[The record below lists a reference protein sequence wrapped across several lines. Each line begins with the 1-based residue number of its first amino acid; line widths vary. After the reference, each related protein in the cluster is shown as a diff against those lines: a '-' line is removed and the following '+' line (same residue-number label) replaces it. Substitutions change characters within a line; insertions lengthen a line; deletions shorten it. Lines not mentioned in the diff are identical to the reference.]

1 MSNSANAVS
10 LEKIIALCK
19 RRGFVYQA
27 AEIYGG
33 LNGVYDFGPL
43 GAAMKANIRAAWTKA
58 LKHSGKDVVFFE
70 GAILG
75 PEAEWEAS
83 GHLEGFHDPMVD
95 CTNCKHR
102 FRADHIDLNKSC
114 PDCGLKAWT
123 QVRNFNLMFKT
134 AVGATAE
141 STSHAYLRPET
152 AQAIF
157 VNFKNVMTS
166 SRSKIPFGIAQIGKA
181 FRNEITPRQF
191 LFRTREFEQMELEY
205 FCQGA
210 QALSDLEFWLDQRK
224 QFYNNLQIDMTKIR
238 FREHAADELAHYSSR
253 CLDVEYE
260 FPFGWKEL
268 EGIAYRGDYDLSRH
282 TKFSGKDLA
291 VFDDVTKQSFMPHVV
306 ECSVGVDRLF
316 FTLLFDAYHED
327 LLDGET
333 RVVLKL
339 APEIAPV
346 KAAILPLQ
354 KQLNSQAELLYKQL
368 SLSTDYNLDL
378 DSSGSIGKRYRRQD
392 EIGTPLCITYD
403 FESETDQA
411 VTVRDRDTMV
421 QTRVKITDL
430 KNHLDQI
437 LRKN

>member
-1 MSNSANAVS
+1 
-10 LEKIIALCK
+10 
-19 RRGFVYQA
+19 
-27 AEIYGG
+27 
-33 LNGVYDFGPL
+33 
-43 GAAMKANIRAAWTKA
+43 
-58 LKHSGKDVVFFE
+58 
-70 GAILG
+70 
-75 PEAEWEAS
+75 
-83 GHLEGFHDPMVD
+83 
-95 CTNCKHR
+95 
-102 FRADHIDLNKSC
+102 
-114 PDCGLKAWT
+114 
-123 QVRNFNLMFKT
+123 
-134 AVGATAE
+134 
-141 STSHAYLRPET
+141 
-152 AQAIF
+152 
-157 VNFKNVMTS
+157 
-166 SRSKIPFGIAQIGKA
+166 
-181 FRNEITPRQF
+181 
-191 LFRTREFEQMELEY
+191 ELEY

-210 QALSDLEFWLDQRK
+210 QALSDLEFWLEQRK
-224 QFYNNLQIDMTKIR
+224 QFYQSLQIDMTKIR

-282 TKFSGKDLA
+282 TQFSGKDLA
-291 VFDDVTKQSFMPHVV
+291 VFDEATKQSFMPHVV

-327 LLDGET
+327 ILDGET

-354 KQLNSQAELLYKQL
+354 KQLNAPAELLYKQL

-403 FESETDQA
+403 FESETDQS
-411 VTVRDRDTMV
+411 VTVRERDTMM
-421 QTRVKITDL
+421 QTRVKIAEL
-430 KNHLDQI
+430 KKHLDQV

>member
-1 MSNSANAVS
+1 MSSPVS
-10 LEKIIALCK
+10 LEKILALCK

-43 GAAMKANIRAAWTKA
+43 GAALKANLRQAWMQA
-58 LKHSGKDVVFFE
+58 LQRSGRSVVFFE

-75 PEAEWEAS
+75 PEIEWEAS
-83 GHLEGFHDPMVD
+83 GHLAGFHDPMVD
-95 CTNCKHR
+95 CTACQHR

-114 PDCGLKAWT
+114 PDCGQKAWT
-123 QVRNFNLMFKT
+123 AVRNFNLMFKT
-134 AVGATAE
+134 AVGATSEKAQ
-141 STSHAYLRPET
+141 HAYLRPET

-166 SRSKIPFGIAQIGKA
+166 TRSKIPFGIAQIGKA

-205 FCQGA
+205 FCRSDA
-210 QALSDLEFWLDQRK
+210 ALTDFEFWSTQRR
-224 QFYNNLQIDMTKIR
+224 QFYQNLGLNMAKIR
-238 FREHAADELAHYSSR
+238 FREHAADELAHYSAR

-282 TKFSGKDLA
+282 TQFSGKDLA
-291 VFDDVTKQSFMPHVV
+291 VFDEATKQSFMPHVV
-306 ECSVGVDRLF
+306 ECSVGLDRLLL
-316 FTLLFDAYHED
+316 TVLFDAYHEE

-339 APEIAPV
+339 APALAPV

-354 KQLNSQAELLYKQL
+354 KQLNEPAEQLYQNLQAATGYH
-368 SLSTDYNLDL
+368 LDF
-378 DSSGSIGKRYRRQD
+378 DETGSIGKRYRRQD
-392 EIGTPLCITYD
+392 EIGTPFCLTYD
-403 FESETDQA
+403 FDSEKDQA
-411 VTVRDRDTMV
+411 VTVRNRDTM
-421 QTRVKITDL
+421 QQIRLPIGEL
-430 KNHLDQI
+430 KDYLTAALQSVSQ
-437 LRKN
+437 